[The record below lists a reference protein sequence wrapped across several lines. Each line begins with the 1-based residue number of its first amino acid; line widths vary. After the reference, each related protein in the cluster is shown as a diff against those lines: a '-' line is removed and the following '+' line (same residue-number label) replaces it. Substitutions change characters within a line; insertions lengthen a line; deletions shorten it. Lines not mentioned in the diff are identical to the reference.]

1 MVPPPAGRI
10 QTPVH
15 TGSRRDTLP
24 GPAPRSVDRMN
35 VEAEGQGNLLGE
47 FLRARRELVSPESV
61 GIPVLGTRRVAGL
74 RREEVAMLSGISAE
88 YYLRLEQGR
97 DRNPSGQVLRS
108 IARVLQLDEEA
119 TTYLLGLPDSDRA
132 PRRPRRPRAETLPE
146 SLAALVPQLPF
157 PAFVEGRYLDV
168 LAANALASALSPRL
182 VPGRNRMRDVFLDPA
197 EQALFPDWEAASA
210 VLIAG
215 FRRSV
220 GADADDARVVELVG
234 ELSIASPVFRRLWSR
249 HDVRER
255 QGATFAFQ
263 HPQVGPLAVHR
274 EKLQVTGTDG
284 IVLVLYHA
292 ATDADAEKLRLLGAL
307 ADTAEAPA
315 TERSGL

>member
-1 MVPPPAGRI
+1 MDGE
-10 QTPVH
+10 QN
-15 TGSRRDTLP
+15 P
-24 GPAPRSVDRMN
+24 GDL
-35 VEAEGQGNLLGE
+35 NLLGE
-47 FLRARRELVSPESV
+47 FLRARRELVSPGTV
-61 GIPVLGTRRVAGL
+61 GIPVHGTRRVAGL
-74 RREEVAMLSGISAE
+74 RREEVAMLAGISAE

-108 IARVLQLDEEA
+108 VARVLQLDDEA
-119 TTYLLGLPDSDRA
+119 TAHLLGLVRA
-132 PRRPRRPRAETLPE
+132 DDLPRRPRRTRAESLPAGI
-146 SLAALVPQLPF
+146 AALVPQLPF

-168 LAANALASALSPRL
+168 LTANPLATALSPRL
-182 VPGRNRMRDVFLDPA
+182 VAGRNRMRDVFLDPA

-234 ELSIASPVFRRLWSR
+234 ELSIASPAFRRLWSR

-255 QGATFAFQ
+255 QGGTLTFE
-263 HPQVGPLAVHR
+263 HPVVGALSVHR

-284 IVLVLYHA
+284 LVLVLYHP
-292 ATDADAEKLRLLGAL
+292 ATVEAGEKLALLGSLQATIVVRK
-307 ADTAEAPA
+307 TAGRPHA
-315 TERSGL
+315 

>member
-1 MVPPPAGRI
+1 MTDD
-10 QTPVH
+10 Q
-15 TGSRRDTLP
+15 
-24 GPAPRSVDRMN
+24 
-35 VEAEGQGNLLGE
+35 NLLGE
-47 FLRARRELVSPESV
+47 FLRARRELVSPESL

-108 IARVLQLDEEA
+108 IARVLQLDDEA
-119 TTYLLGLPDSDRA
+119 TSYLVGLANVERS
-132 PRRPRRPRAETLPE
+132 PRRPRRARAETVPP
-146 SLAALVPQLPF
+146 SMAALLPQLPF

-168 LAANALASALSPRL
+168 LAANALATALSPRL
-182 VPGRNRMRDVFLDPA
+182 VAGRNRMRDVFLDA
-197 EQALFPDWEAASA
+197 EEQALFPDWEAASA

-215 FRRSV
+215 FRRSIGV
-220 GADADDARVVELVG
+220 DADDARVVELVG
-234 ELSIASPVFRRLWSR
+234 ELSIASPTFRRLWSR

-255 QGATFAFQ
+255 QGATLTFE
-263 HPQVGPLAVHR
+263 HPQVGPLTVHR

-292 ATDADAEKLRLLGAL
+292 ATEADRERLRLLEAL
-307 ADTAEAPA
+307 ADDPGAAIAEGW
-315 TERSGL
+315 RSRP